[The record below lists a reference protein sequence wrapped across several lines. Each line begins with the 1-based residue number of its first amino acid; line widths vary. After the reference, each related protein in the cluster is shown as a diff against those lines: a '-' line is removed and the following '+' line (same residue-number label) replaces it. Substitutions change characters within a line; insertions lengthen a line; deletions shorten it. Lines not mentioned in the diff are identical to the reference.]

1 MTLPALECDRIN
13 EDLDFLSEIKNEV
26 SSLPIKVE
34 VQPQDVLSE
43 VQNEVSSLTTISEGH
58 PQGDASQT
66 LRRNFSVYHGMRRNS
81 SFADYFEGDLSQN
94 LLSRRHFCSLSESST
109 SSNKEQ
115 IINNIVDQIK
125 DGGHNHISTEGKL
138 KKFSELFLNHWF
150 FSNSKQTQD
159 NGNRR
164 RKRTI
169 SLPSEDVEVNDAGN
183 LNDDCKESEKNIDKK
198 ASTLA
203 MFVSKHFSA
212 TTDIRAQNINM
223 PQSQ

>member
-1 MTLPALECDRIN
+1 MVPKAIECDKNDRNN

-26 SSLPIKVE
+26 SSLSNTAE
-34 VQPQDVLSE
+34 G
-43 VQNEVSSLTTISEGH
+43 QNLEET
-58 PQGDASQT
+58 SQNV

-94 LLSRRHFCSLSESST
+94 LLSRRHFYSLNESST
-109 SSNKEQ
+109 STSSDKEQ

-125 DGGHNHISTEGKL
+125 DQGHNNISAEGKL

-159 NGNRR
+159 NGNRQ

-169 SLPSEDVEVNDAGN
+169 SLPSEEVEVNDARN
-183 LNDDCKESEKNIDKK
+183 LNDDSEDSDNCDKK
-198 ASTLA
+198 ASSTLA
-203 MFVSKHFSA
+203 KFVSKHFSA